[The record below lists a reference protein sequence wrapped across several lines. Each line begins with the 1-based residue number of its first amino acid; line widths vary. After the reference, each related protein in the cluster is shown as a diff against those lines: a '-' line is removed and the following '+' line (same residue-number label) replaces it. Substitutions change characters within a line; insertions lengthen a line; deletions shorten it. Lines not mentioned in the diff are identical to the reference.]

1 LTAGLVVAGR
11 APVPVFVGAWLG
23 LITVAGAAVLLGR
36 VLLRHV
42 RLAIVRYIGAAVCA
56 ALGVVTLLSTI

>member
-1 LTAGLVVAGR
+1 
-11 APVPVFVGAWLG
+11 
-23 LITVAGAAVLLGR
+23 VAGAAVLLGR